1 MSFIQKYLVN
11 IIYAVKVLANVDARV
26 KFDSVA
32 EHGHQYLYKAMHSDI
47 SRAQVSPPPSAAPRP
62 IASGPSRGHPRCMP
76 PHSYRLSPRESPL
89 VLVQF
94 TPKSKKITR
103 ISVLGIVVLSFDV
116 GVIPNGGRG
125 GLLIAIPCLATHRL
139 YCIRSRI
146 VVGDSRFRCFVT
158 IFPDILNSLSTPAPV
173 AGTAMVIVP
182 SRLICM

>member
-125 GLLIAIPCLATHRL
+125 GLLIAIPSLDHMSTGRVGSSSNSRNSASASCTSCISHRRAAL
-139 YCIRSRI
+139 RSI
-146 VVGDSRFRCFVT
+146 SFR
-158 IFPDILNSLSTPAPV
+158 L
-173 AGTAMVIVP
+173 
-182 SRLICM
+182 